1 FHTGRW
7 WWDTQKAVE
16 ARSPGATI
24 IPIILSSDKTQITLF
39 HNKTAYPVYLT
50 IGNLPKDIR
59 QKPSRHGQVLLAYL
73 PTTKLEHIK
82 NKAARRRALANL
94 FHASLSRVLTGLKEA
109 GINGVVMHSGNG
121 VARRCHP
128 IFASYVSDYPEQV
141 LVTCTYSGNSPLC
154 EVPANELGDYPCDYE
169 FCSFEEALSAAES
182 IGTPDWGKN
191 CAKANIK
198 PVQYPFWEDLPYV
211 DIFRSITPNIL
222 HQLLQGVMKHLIGW
236 ITKIVGKDK
245 LDAHVRRLPPNHL
258 IRIFFKGLSSLSQ
271 VSGTEHKQICAF
283 ILGMLNDL
291 LLPPDQL
298 KALVCATRA
307 LLDFLYLS
315 RYQVHSDIT
324 LQELNDCLEEF
335 HSNKWVFV
343 ECGVREH
350 FNIPKL
356 HFLTHYICAIKLFG
370 TANNYSTETTERLHI
385 DFTKDAYPEQAVLR
399 PSSRQDVARA
409 NIRFLFADLS
419 CPYNIKMTNWPTL
432 KSVRISTLQTSYG
445 ASLFVPALCRFIAQF
460 CYPTGTAAQIEE
472 AALDVALPF
481 RSVPVFHCIKFI
493 NTDFHPTETLDS
505 IHAYPQIRTSS
516 GKITREGRFDTA
528 LIRVRAAKDVPSGV
542 YDGLEF
548 LLHSRLRVGRVRI
561 VYSLPPQSLPKLVPP
576 NVEVPEHL
584 AYVKWYSRLTL
595 RPDETMNMQY
605 ICREH
610 TGDGSPLV
618 SVLLVS
624 VIESSVHLF
633 PKWGKAVPA
642 ECVSD

>member
-1 FHTGRW
+1 M
-7 WWDTQKAVE
+7 E

-39 HNKTAYPVYLT
+39 RNKTAYPVYLT

-59 QKPSRHGQVLLAYL
+59 RKPSRHGQVLLAYL

-128 IFASYVSDYPEQV
+128 IFALYVNDYPEQV
-141 LVTCTYSGNSPLC
+141 LVTCTYSGDSPLC

-169 FCSFEEALSAAES
+169 FRSFEEALSAAES

-191 CAKANIK
+191 CAEANIK
-198 PVQYPFWEDLPYV
+198 PVQHPFWEDLPYV
-211 DIFRSITPNIL
+211 DIFRSITPDIL

-236 ITKIVGKDK
+236 ITKIVGKDE
-245 LDAHVRRLPPNHL
+245 LDARVRRLPPNHS
-258 IRIFFKGLSSLSQ
+258 IRIFFKGLSSLSR

-291 LLPPDQL
+291 SLPPDQS

-324 LQELNDCLEEF
+324 LQELDDCLEEF

-343 ECGVREH
+343 ECGVCEH

-356 HFLTHYICAIKLFG
+356 HFLTHYVRAIKLFG
-370 TANNYSTETTERLHI
+370 TADNYSTETTERLHI
-385 DFTKDAYPEQAVLR
+385 DFAKDAYRSTNHKNEYPQMTRWLERREKMVMHAKYVAWRHLSVAEQAVLR

-409 NIRFLFADLS
+409 NIRFSFADLS
-419 CPYNIKMTNWPTL
+419 CPYNIKMMNWPTL

-460 CYPTGTAAQIEE
+460 RYRTGTAAQIEE

-481 RSVPVFHCIKFI
+481 RLVPVFHRIKFI

-548 LLHSRLRVGRVRI
+548 LLHS
-561 VYSLPPQSLPKLVPP
+561 S
-576 NVEVPEHL
+576 
-584 AYVKWYSRLTL
+584 
-595 RPDETMNMQY
+595 
-605 ICREH
+605 
-610 TGDGSPLV
+610 
-618 SVLLVS
+618 
-624 VIESSVHLF
+624 
-633 PKWGKAVPA
+633 
-642 ECVSD
+642 